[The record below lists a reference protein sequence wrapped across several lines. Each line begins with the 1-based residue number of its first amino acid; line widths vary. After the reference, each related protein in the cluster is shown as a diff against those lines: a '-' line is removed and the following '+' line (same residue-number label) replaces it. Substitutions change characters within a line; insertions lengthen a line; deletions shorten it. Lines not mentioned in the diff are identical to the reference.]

1 MGVRP
6 RLAQGSDRERPQ
18 LTAAASTL
26 GVDMLGFGTT
36 HNHQI
41 GVPYDPA
48 LIGRHLCTTSAVFV
62 PGINGFDAIT
72 GNGID
77 GHLGDF

>member
-1 MGVRP
+1 
-6 RLAQGSDRERPQ
+6 
-18 LTAAASTL
+18 
-26 GVDMLGFGTT
+26 MLGFGTT